1 MKRSVAADALDMSG
15 AQAGTVAEAAYARLR
30 KDIVWGK
37 LAPGTPLKSDELRL
51 AYGIGISPLRE
62 ALSRLVS
69 ERLVTSIAQRG
80 FRVAPL
86 TAEDVID
93 VTETRLVIEKHAL
106 ARSIQVGDLAWE
118 REIVS
123 AYHVLSRGPLPLG
136 PEQEMEPWIHYH
148 RQFHL
153 ALIGASGSRWQI
165 DIASLLFDQAER
177 YRAVRASRVPG
188 RELKRN
194 VASEHEEIYEATLA
208 RDTERALAALEHHYR
223 TTAEH
228 VLAALQHASRTRTKG
243 AMSRTATRMT

>member
-1 MKRSVAADALDMSG
+1 MKRSVSANALDMSG
-15 AQAGTVAEAAYARLR
+15 AQARTVAEAAYACLR
-30 KDIVWGK
+30 KDIIWGK

-51 AYGIGISPLRE
+51 SYGIGISPLRE
-62 ALSRLVS
+62 ALSRLTS
-69 ERLVTSIAQRG
+69 ERLVTSIGQRG

-86 TAEDVID
+86 TAEDVVD

-106 ARSIQVGDLAWE
+106 ARSIEVGGLAWE

-136 PEQEMEPWIHYH
+136 PDQEMEPWIDYH

-165 DIASLLFDQAER
+165 EIASLLFDQAER

-188 RELKRN
+188 QQLKRN
-194 VASEHEEIYEATLA
+194 VASEHDDIYQATLA
-208 RDTERALAALEHHYR
+208 RNTKRAVAALEHHYR

-228 VLAALQHASRTRTKG
+228 VLSALQHANATKEG
-243 AMSRTATRMT
+243 AQ